1 MTTIFSLAV
10 IFITGFLIFRK
21 YNPQAVLFFCGLLL
35 LIGAIV
41 GGTGVPLAESQSSGS
56 ILLDLFTFIKVK
68 MSSTVA
74 GLGLYIM
81 AVAGFAKYMDHIG
94 ASQVLVKVTLK
105 PLQKFKSPYMVL
117 ALGYLAGQL
126 LNVFIPSAAGLG
138 LLLMVTLYPVLT
150 KLGVSKVS
158 AVAVIA
164 TSACLDLGPASGN
177 SVLAATNSGM
187 DVTEY
192 FMNYQFLVGGVTA
205 IAIAIMH
212 FFVQRYYDAKGH
224 GVEYSQ
230 DVEVDVKDKEAPI
243 WYCLLP
249 LVPLV
254 LIFTFSKMVVSS
266 VKIDIATAMFISVTI
281 ALLCEVVRKG
291 AKETL
296 GSLLVYFDGMGNA
309 FARVITLIVA
319 GQVFAHGLKTIGILD
334 TAINAATSA
343 SIPVAVLIVIMV
355 VVIALFS
362 ILMGSGNA
370 PFFSFAALVPDI
382 ATKVGVGPIAM
393 LLPMQLGSGIAR
405 SMSPIAG
412 VIIGVAGIAGVSPFD
427 IVKRTAPVMI
437 VALVVSTGMSI
448 LLTL

>member
-1 MTTIFSLAV
+1 MTTIFSLLV
-10 IFITGFLIFRK
+10 IVLIGYLIFKK
-21 YNPQAVLFFCGLLL
+21 YNAQASLFFGGLLL
-35 LIGAIV
+35 LGAAIV
-41 GGTGVPLAESQSSGS
+41 TDNGVPLAEAKSSGS
-56 ILLDLFTFIKVK
+56 VMLDLFTFIKVT

-74 GLGLYIM
+74 GLGLNIM

-105 PLQKFKSPYMVL
+105 PLQKFQSPYIVM
-117 ALGYLAGQL
+117 ALGYLAGQM
-126 LNVFIPSAAGLG
+126 LNIFIPSAAGLG

-150 KLGVSKVS
+150 KLGVSKLS

-177 SVLAATNSGM
+177 SVMAASNSGLE
-187 DVTEY
+187 VTDY
-192 FMNYQFLVGGVTA
+192 FMNYQFIVGGITA
-205 IAIAIMH
+205 VVIAVMH
-212 FFVQRYYDAKGH
+212 FFVQRYYDTKGH
-224 GVEYSQ
+224 GAEYSQ
-230 DVEVDVKDKEAPI
+230 EVDVDVKDKAAPI
-243 WYCLLP
+243 WYSLLP
-249 LVPLV
+249 LVPLA
-254 LIFTFSKMVVSS
+254 LIFTFSKMIMSS
-266 VKIDIATAMFISVTI
+266 VKIDIPTAMFVSLTI
-281 ALLCEVVRKG
+281 AMVCEIARQG
-291 AKETL
+291 AKDTM
-296 GSLLVYFDGMGNA
+296 SSILVFFDGMGNA

-319 GQVFAHGLKTIGILD
+319 GQVFASGLKTIGILE

-343 SIPVAVLIVIMV
+343 SIPMAVLIILMV

-382 ATKVGVGPIAM
+382 AAKVGVLPVAM

-437 VALVVSTGMSI
+437 VALIVSTGTSI